1 MTGHEIIEA
10 ALKKA
15 SEGNH
20 NNSPIGYMPEE
31 GVAYQ
36 HGMAAA
42 YQHALEMIPVQ
53 EDTTDYKEMFT
64 RYLYRSYD
72 HAHEVAQLNAHIA
85 DLLKLITKL
94 SSGDDTKIVNYL
106 FETQTWPNEV
116 YDALVLKKNS
126 QRETLMK
133 FVK

>member
-15 SEGNH
+15 SEGNS
-20 NNSPIGYMPEE
+20 NNSPIQYNHEE
-31 GVAYQ
+31 AVAFQ

-42 YQHALEMIPVQ
+42 YQHALEMIPAH
-53 EDTTDYKEMFT
+53 EENIDYKEMFT
-64 RYLYRSYD
+64 RYVYRSYD

-85 DLLKLITKL
+85 DLLKLIAKL
-94 SSGDDTKIVNYL
+94 SNGDDTKIVNYL
-106 FETQTWPNEV
+106 FETRTWPNEV
-116 YDALVLKKNS
+116 YDALVLKKDA

-133 FVK
+133 FIK